1 MSFTPFK
8 SPITPPQIELPKFV
22 LPAVLPDNIAELKS
36 LLQAQQARIGAI
48 EQQAMQAMQDA
59 IQVATQ
65 TAMEVAMREANN
77 YLLRMIEQS
86 VLARHRMFGASSE
99 QSDAQSRLFDE
110 ADTLAQAT
118 TPAQNL
124 ADLPAATSAEESA
137 DNKPGKTPGRGK
149 RSPLSPALK
158 RVDVLHDIP
167 AHERTCPCGTPMVE
181 IGADISEQ
189 LDIVPMQVRVLRHI
203 RKRYGCPGSTHAPV
217 TAALPPQPLPKSNAS
232 ADFLAMLLTT
242 KYVDGLPLARFEKV
256 LARHGVPVPRQTLA
270 RWVIGTARLLQPLHN
285 LVRDALFDSG
295 VIHMDETVVQVLKE
309 ANRTATSQSYMWVQ
323 TGGPPG
329 KPMVLFDYDPSRSAE
344 VPTRLLDGYQ
354 GYLMTDGYTGYTQ
367 LAKTEGIEHLVC
379 FAHVRRRFVEA
390 VRVQAKGK
398 RGRADEAVAL
408 IGKLYA
414 IESQY
419 RDADDAT
426 RLCARQNLSV
436 PALAA
441 LKNWMEV
448 TLPTVTPQSVL
459 GKALAYMEKYWPMLE
474 RYTERGDLP
483 IDNNRVEN
491 AIRPFVIG
499 RKAWLFSDSA
509 AGAHASA
516 LIYSLIETAKAC
528 GLEPYTWLRR
538 VIRSLPLTKTVDEVE
553 ALLPWNL
560 HKHDLA
566 SETVA

>member
-1 MSFTPFK
+1 
-8 SPITPPQIELPKFV
+8 
-22 LPAVLPDNIAELKS
+22 
-36 LLQAQQARIGAI
+36 
-48 EQQAMQAMQDA
+48 
-59 IQVATQ
+59 
-65 TAMEVAMREANN
+65 
-77 YLLRMIEQS
+77 
-86 VLARHRMFGASSE
+86 
-99 QSDAQSRLFDE
+99 
-110 ADTLAQAT
+110 
-118 TPAQNL
+118 
-124 ADLPAATSAEESA
+124 
-137 DNKPGKTPGRGK
+137 
-149 RSPLSPALK
+149 
-158 RVDVLHDIP
+158 
-167 AHERTCPCGTPMVE
+167 
-181 IGADISEQ
+181 
-189 LDIVPMQVRVLRHI
+189 
-203 RKRYGCPGSTHAPV
+203 
-217 TAALPPQPLPKSNAS
+217 
-232 ADFLAMLLTT
+232 
-242 KYVDGLPLARFEKV
+242 
-256 LARHGVPVPRQTLA
+256 
-270 RWVIGTARLLQPLHN
+270 
-285 LVRDALFDSG
+285 
-295 VIHMDETVVQVLKE
+295 
-309 ANRTATSQSYMWVQ
+309 
-323 TGGPPG
+323 
-329 KPMVLFDYDPSRSAE
+329 
-344 VPTRLLDGYQ
+344 
-354 GYLMTDGYTGYTQ
+354 MTDGYTGFTK

-448 TLPTVTPQSVL
+448 TLPTVTPQSAL